1 MTIFRKSKKPLV
13 YAVVGP
19 TASGKSEYAVTL
31 AKKING
37 EILSVDSRQ
46 IYRGMDIGTGKVNL
60 TKRQTYKNI
69 PHYGI
74 DIASPKRQY
83 SVAQFQAYSNKVI
96 ADILRRGKTPI
107 LCGGTMHWM
116 DAVVYNQ
123 QLPQVKPDAKLRR
136 QLEKKSIAELFVML
150 RKLDP
155 KRANSIDNK
164 NPRRLIRALE
174 IVMSTGKPV
183 PHQQQTSPY
192 DVRWIGLKPAD
203 ETLHKKIAVRLK
215 QRIKEGMIDEVK
227 HLHQNGISWKRLES
241 FGLEYKYCALF
252 LQGKLNKEQL
262 FDELLSAIKKYSK
275 RQMTWWKR
283 NPNIVWMTKS
293 RRTGKIL

>member
-37 EILSVDSRQ
+37 EILSVDSRK

-215 QRIKEGMIDEVK
+215 QRIKEG
-227 HLHQNGISWKRLES
+227 
-241 FGLEYKYCALF
+241 
-252 LQGKLNKEQL
+252 
-262 FDELLSAIKKYSK
+262 
-275 RQMTWWKR
+275 
-283 NPNIVWMTKS
+283 
-293 RRTGKIL
+293 